1 MLVIG
6 DLHKLSLTLI
16 PFKLITRLLRIF
28 QIIYM
33 GRTFRTI
40 VTNVTTGTYVLYK
53 IITPFLSKGTRDKT
67 VFYRKPNPK

>member
-1 MLVIG
+1 LLVIG

-33 GRTFRTI
+33 GRNCRVI
-40 VTNVTTGTYVLYK
+40 VTNATTGTYVLLK
-53 IITPFLSKGTRDKT
+53 IITPFLSKGARDKNA
-67 VFYRKPNPK
+67 FYRKPNPK

>member
-1 MLVIG
+1 
-6 DLHKLSLTLI
+6 
-16 PFKLITRLLRIF
+16 
-28 QIIYM
+28 M